1 MTFGYVLYR
10 ILNYLMSRQEGINQ
24 KKWLDSNYCI
34 NVTFIALL
42 LGIGPNFSAIVYK
55 MSDVQNSG
63 IRTNNLLASAGK

>member
-1 MTFGYVLYR
+1 MGRIQLY
-10 ILNYLMSRQEGINQ
+10 N
-24 KKWLDSNYCI
+24 NYCI
-34 NVTFIALL
+34 NVTLIDLR